1 MVIEPSRLQNS
12 TIHCPFKHTYCLSCL
27 QETMNDYINS
37 NTSPVCN
44 FGICNYELSRYDVC
58 CLPLNDKMIKRLLS
72 LIQTTKR
79 PKCPSCLFYIQM
91 ETIDDFTKHTSS
103 CSRDNVVCQHCNC
116 LISIHEYDQHEQ
128 QCHRTEPY
136 ERKQTFYNFI
146 LSRTQ
151 YPITM
156 HQLRFFL
163 EKRREDHHQSI
174 DAREIVDALDV
185 FGLFSTNEFHPRK
198 LY

>member
-1 MVIEPSRLQNS
+1 
-12 TIHCPFKHTYCLSCL
+12 
-27 QETMNDYINS
+27 
-37 NTSPVCN
+37 
-44 FGICNYELSRYDVC
+44 
-58 CLPLNDKMIKRLLS
+58 
-72 LIQTTKR
+72 
-79 PKCPSCLFYIQM
+79 M